1 MQMPYGKALVVGGC
15 LCFGLGGLSGTT
27 VHTVSAAEGDH
38 KITVSAVGSVS
49 VKPDVAEVSALLKS
63 SASMA
68 SEALKK
74 FRANRRRAV
83 ERFKDLKLKDLT
95 VEGSGPTILSSNPNE
110 QQQGVVFFNGNA
122 NVNPEASV
130 MNVMES
136 LVIRLPALD
145 RMKDDEVIDAVI
157 KIVDAAKDAGLSLT
171 GVQFRSSK
179 LAATKTVAVQAA
191 MQAARQKAELL
202 AAAANVRLGPV
213 LAVQQIEASNVE
225 NGQVVTAEDEVVAAG
240 GNVSFLVNQQVN
252 VMGSKPLAL
261 TSVRASLNVE
271 FALERGK

>member
-1 MQMPYGKALVVGGC
+1 VRMPCGKALIVGSC
-15 LCFGLGGLSGTT
+15 VSIGLVGLSGTG
-27 VHTVSAAEGDH
+27 VHTVLAAEGEH
-38 KITVSAVGSVS
+38 KITVNATGSLS

-95 VEGSGPTILSSNPNE
+95 VDGSGPTILSSNPNE

-136 LVIRLPALD
+136 LVIRLPSLD
-145 RMKDDEVIDAVI
+145 RMKDDEATDAVI
-157 KIVDAAKDAGLSLT
+157 KIVDAAKDAGLSLSA
-171 GVQFRSSK
+171 VQFRSTK
-179 LAATKTVAVQAA
+179 LAATKTAAVQAA

-213 LAVQQIEASNVE
+213 LAVQQIEATTYE
-225 NGQVVTAEDEVVAAG
+225 NGQLTTTEDETIVMPNFP
-240 GNVSFLVNQQVN
+240 GNVQANTAS
-252 VMGSKPLAL
+252 SKPLAPI
-261 TSVRASLNVE
+261 SVRASLNVE
-271 FALERGK
+271 FGLERGK